1 MKVIIEL
8 DTFDRTI
15 RRMAHEILEHHPKF
29 QDVVLVGILGKGY
42 RLAGI
47 IQQIIKE
54 IAEVDLPTYGL
65 EIRPFRD
72 DEKMKKDVPRSQ
84 FIVEKKTII
93 LTDDVLFT
101 GRSVRAAIDALMS
114 LGRPQFIKLAVLVDR
129 GHRQLPIRPDYIGK
143 IIPTNYFDNV
153 EVNFDQRQ
161 IIIK

>member
-72 DEKMKKDVPRSQ
+72 DP
-84 FIVEKKTII
+84 
-93 LTDDVLFT
+93 
-101 GRSVRAAIDALMS
+101 
-114 LGRPQFIKLAVLVDR
+114 PQKNNWD
-129 GHRQLPIRPDYIGK
+129 
-143 IIPTNYFDNV
+143 TS
-153 EVNFDQRQ
+153 RQ
-161 IIIK
+161 IPQ